1 MILLSHTAIRL
12 RSVFVFHTQIIIRFI
27 YPKTCRSVVFSILVG
42 FFALFRRNWQ
52 TFSPENNTYTKNDFF
67 RVDGHYD
74 LELLVKINCKV
85 KVIDW
90 FWLFH
95 LLFGVRFFLP
105 LQSTKKNENE
115 YNIYFFYFRFIQ
127 PKISFAYARKNAPNS
142 TKSQLKVLNFF
153 RPFVFVGVLSFI
165 CSFADFQSKIH
176 FIWYNIKIKVFVN
189 FPCGFSLPLI
199 TVSGC
204 RYE

>member
-105 LQSTKKNENE
+105 LQSTKKTKTNTIFISSIFVSFNQKSVSRMHAKMLRILR
-115 YNIYFFYFRFIQ
+115 NPNWKCWTFSVLLFLLVFYRL
-127 PKISFAYARKNAPNS
+127 FARSPTFNQKYILS
-142 TKSQLKVLNFF
+142 DIILK
-153 RPFVFVGVLSFI
+153 
-165 CSFADFQSKIH
+165 
-176 FIWYNIKIKVFVN
+176 
-189 FPCGFSLPLI
+189 
-199 TVSGC
+199 
-204 RYE
+204 